1 MSRTILEIAKEAA
14 ERDATAPAP
23 TTLFNTGNRIA
34 KILRT
39 AASDTMREYT
49 TRTNWI
55 GSSELHSTWVFS
67 TVPGRYA
74 YPLPP
79 DFLRIIP
86 NTENRGGSPLGLI
99 GPATPQ
105 AWAHWLFGSGAGAVQ
120 MAWRIRNNAIW
131 LNEVPQAYELI
142 TIDYVSRWPVVSLIE
157 EGDYDMTQT
166 PPVCNAPFVPRDG
179 HIDVPTEL
187 ELTELQGDAQFDA
200 PPGWDQATFGSEQ
213 SEILR
218 RLNPAST
225 LDPKPQVRRS
235 AFTADTD
242 LPAFEDD
249 HLLSLGMTFRLRRA
263 LGLDYAE
270 AAGEYE
276 EMLEAKISDDAGGS
290 RPFRIGGSRDFPDV
304 APLGNGRWL
313 VS

>member
-1 MSRTILEIAKEAA
+1 MARTILEIAKEAA

-23 TTLFNTGNRIA
+23 TTLFNTGNRVA

-49 TRTNWI
+49 TKTNWI

-86 NTENRGGSPLGLI
+86 NTENRGGAPLGLV

-105 AWAHWLFGSGAGAVQ
+105 AWANWLFGSGAGACQ

-131 LNEVPQAYELI
+131 LNDTPTAYELI
-142 TIDYVSRWPVVSLIE
+142 TIDYVSRFPVVSLIE
-157 EGDYDMTQT
+157 EGDYDMSKS

-179 HIDVPTEL
+179 YLVVPDQLDITTDGTAL
-187 ELTELQGDAQFDA
+187 FDQQ
-200 PPGWDQATFGSEQ
+200 PGWDTGVFGEEQ
-213 SEILR
+213 SEALR
-218 RLNPAST
+218 RLNPDNHTEALTALAPEQPFSFKAS
-225 LDPKPQVRRS
+225 DI
-235 AFTADTD
+235 
-242 LPAFEDD
+242 AFEVLTGTGPGKPAPYLARARWVWFAD
-249 HLLSLGMTFRLRRA
+249 LSTQ
-263 LGLDYAE
+263 
-270 AAGEYE
+270 
-276 EMLEAKISDDAGGS
+276 DDAEVTGWPGEIE
-290 RPFRIGGSRDFPDV
+290 PGEIAGT
-304 APLGNGRWL
+304 
-313 VS
+313 

>member
-74 YPLPP
+74 YPMPP

-86 NTENRGGSPLGLI
+86 NTENRGGSPLGLV

-105 AWAHWLFGSGAGAVQ
+105 AWANWLFGSGAGAAQ

-131 LNEVPQAYELI
+131 LNDVPQAYELI
-142 TIDYVSRWPVVSLIE
+142 TIDYVSRFPVVSLIE
-157 EGDYDMTQT
+157 EGDYDMSKS

-179 HIDVPTEL
+179 YLVVPDQLDITTDGTALFE
-187 ELTELQGDAQFDA
+187 Q
-200 PPGWDQATFGSEQ
+200 PPGWDTGVFGQEQ
-213 SEILR
+213 SEALH
-218 RLNPAST
+218 RLNPASA

-263 LGLDYAE
+263 LALDYAE

-276 EMLEAKISDDAGGS
+276 EMLEVKIADDAGGS
-290 RPFRIGGSRDFPDV
+290 RPFRIGGGRDFPDV